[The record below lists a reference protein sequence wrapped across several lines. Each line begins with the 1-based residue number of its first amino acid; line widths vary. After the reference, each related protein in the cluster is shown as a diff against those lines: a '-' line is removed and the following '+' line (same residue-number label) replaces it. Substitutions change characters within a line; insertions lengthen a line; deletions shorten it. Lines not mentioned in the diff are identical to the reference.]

1 MSNHKGT
8 FSHLN
13 DPRPSVI
20 SISPLKDNDLQTWVV
35 VIRIPDGLLRSVL
48 MQHGSDTYGRLRDA
62 LMGMFN
68 TRWLIPGTW
77 KQQLRER
84 A

>member
-1 MSNHKGT
+1 MSNHKGS

-13 DPRPSVI
+13 APRPSVV

-35 VIRIPDGLLRSVL
+35 VIRIPEGLLRSAL
-48 MQHGSDTYGRLRDA
+48 SQHGSETFGRLRDA

-68 TRWLIPGTW
+68 TRWLIPATR
-77 KQQLRER
+77 KPESRER